1 MVDIVDSTGLI
12 SMVVHGHLV
21 NSRWIVHVEWP
32 EIHKMADKLGIHRN
46 PMTEAG
52 MVRDSFM
59 RALEIDEANDA

>member
-1 MVDIVDSTGLI
+1 
-12 SMVVHGHLV
+12 MVVHGHLV